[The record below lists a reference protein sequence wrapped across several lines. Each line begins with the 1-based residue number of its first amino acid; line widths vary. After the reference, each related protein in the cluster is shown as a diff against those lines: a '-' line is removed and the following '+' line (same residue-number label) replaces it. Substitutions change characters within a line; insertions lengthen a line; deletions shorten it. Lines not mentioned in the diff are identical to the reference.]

1 MKHII
6 PVVLAVII
14 MALLLVSCTKT
25 GDDAFAT
32 GRFLVV
38 EDHTGATC
46 RETIIVDTETNV
58 MYLWV
63 RNGYAAGLTPLL
75 DGDGNVQ
82 FWNEKN

>member
-1 MKHII
+1 
-6 PVVLAVII
+6 
-14 MALLLVSCTKT
+14 
-25 GDDAFAT
+25 
-32 GRFLVV
+32 LVV

-58 MYLWV
+58 LYLWV
-63 RNGYAAGLTPLL
+63 RSGYAAGLTPLL